1 VVGPRVVRAGHV
13 VLYVTDLARSR
24 EFYEGFLGLQ
34 PVHATADAA
43 YLRGYEERE
52 WSLKLQRNSWPG
64 LKHLAFKVWEE
75 EDLERAVALAR
86 ELGLPWREEEEFDRP
101 RMVRLQDP
109 FGFPVV
115 FYRRAGRYPS
125 LLQAYH
131 QYRGPA
137 PQRLDHFNLF
147 CPHVPAALKYYTERL
162 GFRLTEYTVDHQER
176 VWAAWLQ
183 RKGNVHDVALTTGQ
197 GPRLHHFAY
206 WVPDPCPCCGPRTP
220 WAAPGGWKP
229 SSGGPAGTASATPC
243 SCTSA
248 TPTGTGWNCTR
259 ATTWPWTRSSSPCAG
274 TWTTRAAR
282 PCGATGRPTAGSRR
296 EAPWRTS
303 PEARRKSHPPACDS
317 SPPGNAAFRRLM
329 F

>member
-1 VVGPRVVRAGHV
+1 MVGPRVVRAGHV

-162 GFRLTEYTVDHQER
+162 GFRITEYTVDHQER

-206 WVPDPCPCCGPRTP
+206 WVPDPL
-220 WAAPGGWKP
+220 
-229 SSGGPAGTASATPC
+229 SVL
-243 SCTSA
+243 
-248 TPTGTGWNCTR
+248 
-259 ATTWPWTRSSSPCAG
+259 
-274 TWTTRAAR
+274 RAADALG
-282 PCGATGRPTAGSRR
+282 GAGRVEAIERGPGRHGISNAMFLYLRDPDGHRVELYTGDYLAVDPEFEPVRWDLDDPRRQTLWGHRAPDSWFQEGSPVEDFAGS
-296 EAPWRTS
+296 
-303 PEARRKSHPPACDS
+303 PAQV
-317 SPPGNAAFRRLM
+317 SPPGL
-329 F
+329 

>member
-206 WVPDPCPCCGPRTP
+206 WVPDPL
-220 WAAPGGWKP
+220 
-229 SSGGPAGTASATPC
+229 SVL
-243 SCTSA
+243 
-248 TPTGTGWNCTR
+248 
-259 ATTWPWTRSSSPCAG
+259 
-274 TWTTRAAR
+274 RAADALGGVGR
-282 PCGATGRPTAGSRR
+282 VEAIERGPGRHGISNAMFLYLRDPDGHRVELYTGDYLAVDPEFEPVRWDLDDPRRQTLWGHRAPDSWFQEGSPVEDFAGS
-296 EAPWRTS
+296 
-303 PEARRKSHPPACDS
+303 PAQV
-317 SPPGNAAFRRLM
+317 SPPGL
-329 F
+329 

>member
-206 WVPDPCPCCGPRTP
+206 WVPDPL
-220 WAAPGGWKP
+220 
-229 SSGGPAGTASATPC
+229 SVL
-243 SCTSA
+243 
-248 TPTGTGWNCTR
+248 
-259 ATTWPWTRSSSPCAG
+259 
-274 TWTTRAAR
+274 RAADALG
-282 PCGATGRPTAGSRR
+282 GAGRVEAIERGPGRHGISNAMFLYLRDPDGHRVELYTGDYLAVDPEFEPVRWDLDDPRRQTLWGHRAPDSWFQEGSPVEDFAGS
-296 EAPWRTS
+296 
-303 PEARRKSHPPACDS
+303 PAQV
-317 SPPGNAAFRRLM
+317 SPPGL
-329 F
+329 

>member
-1 VVGPRVVRAGHV
+1 MVGPRVVRAGHV

-75 EDLERAVALAR
+75 EDLERAVALVR

-206 WVPDPCPCCGPRTP
+206 WVPDPL
-220 WAAPGGWKP
+220 
-229 SSGGPAGTASATPC
+229 SVL
-243 SCTSA
+243 
-248 TPTGTGWNCTR
+248 
-259 ATTWPWTRSSSPCAG
+259 
-274 TWTTRAAR
+274 RAADALG
-282 PCGATGRPTAGSRR
+282 GAGRVEAIERGPGRHGISNAMFLYLRDPDGHRVELYTGDYLAVDPEFEPVRWDLDDPRRQTLWGHRAPDSWFQEGSPVEDFAGS
-296 EAPWRTS
+296 
-303 PEARRKSHPPACDS
+303 PAQV
-317 SPPGNAAFRRLM
+317 SPPGL
-329 F
+329 

>member
-147 CPHVPAALKYYTERL
+147 CPHVPPALKYYTERL

-206 WVPDPCPCCGPRTP
+206 WVPDPL
-220 WAAPGGWKP
+220 
-229 SSGGPAGTASATPC
+229 SVL
-243 SCTSA
+243 
-248 TPTGTGWNCTR
+248 
-259 ATTWPWTRSSSPCAG
+259 
-274 TWTTRAAR
+274 RAADALG
-282 PCGATGRPTAGSRR
+282 GAGRVEAIERGPGRHGISNAMFLYLRDPDGHRVELYTGDYLAVDPEFEPVRWDLDDPRRQTLWGHRAPDSWFQEGSPVEDFAGS
-296 EAPWRTS
+296 
-303 PEARRKSHPPACDS
+303 PAQV
-317 SPPGNAAFRRLM
+317 SPPGL
-329 F
+329 

>member
-1 VVGPRVVRAGHV
+1 MVGPRVVRAGHV

-206 WVPDPCPCCGPRTP
+206 WVPDPL
-220 WAAPGGWKP
+220 
-229 SSGGPAGTASATPC
+229 SVL
-243 SCTSA
+243 
-248 TPTGTGWNCTR
+248 
-259 ATTWPWTRSSSPCAG
+259 
-274 TWTTRAAR
+274 RAADALG
-282 PCGATGRPTAGSRR
+282 GAGRVEAIERGPGRHGISNAMFLYLRDPDGHRVELYTGDYLAVDPEFEPVRWDLDDPRRQTLWGHRAPDSWFQEGSPVEDFAGS
-296 EAPWRTS
+296 
-303 PEARRKSHPPACDS
+303 PAQV
-317 SPPGNAAFRRLM
+317 SPPGL
-329 F
+329 

>member
-1 VVGPRVVRAGHV
+1 V

-206 WVPDPCPCCGPRTP
+206 WVPDPL
-220 WAAPGGWKP
+220 
-229 SSGGPAGTASATPC
+229 SVL
-243 SCTSA
+243 
-248 TPTGTGWNCTR
+248 
-259 ATTWPWTRSSSPCAG
+259 
-274 TWTTRAAR
+274 RAADALG
-282 PCGATGRPTAGSRR
+282 GAGRVEAIERGPGRHGISNAMFLYLRDPDGHRVELYTGDYLAVDPEFEPVRWDLDDPRRQTLWGHRAPDSWFQEGSPVEDFAGS
-296 EAPWRTS
+296 
-303 PEARRKSHPPACDS
+303 PAQV
-317 SPPGNAAFRRLM
+317 SPPGL
-329 F
+329 

>member
-1 VVGPRVVRAGHV
+1 V

-206 WVPDPCPCCGPRTP
+206 WVPDPL
-220 WAAPGGWKP
+220 
-229 SSGGPAGTASATPC
+229 SVL
-243 SCTSA
+243 
-248 TPTGTGWNCTR
+248 
-259 ATTWPWTRSSSPCAG
+259 
-274 TWTTRAAR
+274 RAADALG
-282 PCGATGRPTAGSRR
+282 GAGRVEAIERGPGRHGISNAMFLYLRDPDGHRVELYTGDYLAVDPEFEPVRWDLDDPRRQTLWGHRAPDSWFQEGSPVEDFAGS
-296 EAPWRTS
+296 
-303 PEARRKSHPPACDS
+303 PAEV
-317 SPPGNAAFRRLM
+317 SPPGL
-329 F
+329 

>member
-1 VVGPRVVRAGHV
+1 V

-206 WVPDPCPCCGPRTP
+206 WVPDPL
-220 WAAPGGWKP
+220 
-229 SSGGPAGTASATPC
+229 SVL
-243 SCTSA
+243 
-248 TPTGTGWNCTR
+248 
-259 ATTWPWTRSSSPCAG
+259 
-274 TWTTRAAR
+274 RAADALG
-282 PCGATGRPTAGSRR
+282 GAGRVEAIERGPGRHGISNAMFLYLRDPDGHRVELYTGDYLAVDPEFEPVRWDLDDPRRQTLWGHRAPDSWFQEGSPVEDFAGS
-296 EAPWRTS
+296 
-303 PEARRKSHPPACDS
+303 PAQVL
-317 SPPGNAAFRRLM
+317 PPGL
-329 F
+329 

>member
-1 VVGPRVVRAGHV
+1 MVGPRVVRAGHV

-147 CPHVPAALKYYTERL
+147 CPHVPAALRYYTERL

-206 WVPDPCPCCGPRTP
+206 WVPDPL
-220 WAAPGGWKP
+220 
-229 SSGGPAGTASATPC
+229 SVL
-243 SCTSA
+243 
-248 TPTGTGWNCTR
+248 
-259 ATTWPWTRSSSPCAG
+259 
-274 TWTTRAAR
+274 RAADALG
-282 PCGATGRPTAGSRR
+282 GAGRVEAIERGPGRHGISNAMFLYLRDPDGHRVELYTGDYLAVDPEFEPVRWDLDDPRRQTLWGHRAPDSWFQEGSPVEDFAGSP
-296 EAPWRTS
+296 AQVS
-303 PEARRKSHPPACDS
+303 PL
-317 SPPGNAAFRRLM
+317 GL
-329 F
+329 

>member
-1 VVGPRVVRAGHV
+1 V

-34 PVHATADAA
+34 PVHATADVA

-176 VWAAWLQ
+176 VWAAGLQ

-206 WVPDPCPCCGPRTP
+206 WVPDPL
-220 WAAPGGWKP
+220 
-229 SSGGPAGTASATPC
+229 SVL
-243 SCTSA
+243 
-248 TPTGTGWNCTR
+248 
-259 ATTWPWTRSSSPCAG
+259 
-274 TWTTRAAR
+274 RAADALG
-282 PCGATGRPTAGSRR
+282 GAGRVEAIERGPGRHGISNAMFLYLRDPDGHRVELYTGDYLAVDPEFEPVRWDLDDPRRQTLWGHRAPDSWFQEGSPVEDFAGS
-296 EAPWRTS
+296 
-303 PEARRKSHPPACDS
+303 PAQV
-317 SPPGNAAFRRLM
+317 SPPGL
-329 F
+329 

>member
-1 VVGPRVVRAGHV
+1 MLGPRVVRAGHV
-13 VLYVTDLARSR
+13 ALYVTDLARSR

-34 PVHATADAA
+34 PVHATADAV

-52 WSLKLQRNSWPG
+52 WSLLLQRNSWAG

-75 EDLERAVALAR
+75 EDLERAVALAA
-86 ELGLPWREEEEFDRP
+86 ELRLPWREEEEFDRP

-162 GFRLTEYTVDHQER
+162 GFRLTEYTVDHQEQ

-183 RKGNVHDVALTTGQ
+183 RKGNVHDVALTTGR

-206 WVPDPCPCCGPRTP
+206 WVPDPLSVLRAADALGGAGRVETIERGPGRHGISNAMFVYLRDPDGHRVELYTGDYLAVDP
-220 WAAPGGWKP
+220 EFEPLRWHLDDPRRQTLWGHRAPDSWFQEGSPVEDFAG
-229 SSGGPAGTASATPC
+229 SPAET
-243 SCTSA
+243 
-248 TPTGTGWNCTR
+248 
-259 ATTWPWTRSSSPCAG
+259 SSPG
-274 TWTTRAAR
+274 
-282 PCGATGRPTAGSRR
+282 
-296 EAPWRTS
+296 
-303 PEARRKSHPPACDS
+303 
-317 SPPGNAAFRRLM
+317 L
-329 F
+329 

>member
-1 VVGPRVVRAGHV
+1 MVGPRVVRAGHV

-206 WVPDPCPCCGPRTP
+206 WVPDPL
-220 WAAPGGWKP
+220 
-229 SSGGPAGTASATPC
+229 SVL
-243 SCTSA
+243 
-248 TPTGTGWNCTR
+248 
-259 ATTWPWTRSSSPCAG
+259 
-274 TWTTRAAR
+274 RAADALGGVGR
-282 PCGATGRPTAGSRR
+282 VEAIERGPGRHGISNAMFLYLRDPDGHRVELYTGDYLAVDPEFEPVRWDLDDPRRQTLWGHRAPDSWFQEGSPVEDFAGS
-296 EAPWRTS
+296 
-303 PEARRKSHPPACDS
+303 PAQV
-317 SPPGNAAFRRLM
+317 SPPGL
-329 F
+329 